1 MICLLSNW
9 NAKFLP
15 LVISIIQLILA
26 TLPDPKNGKQPSII
40 TEDNFQ
46 LLFEIQK
53 KVLVLGA
60 TFQKAFWY
68 LSIKLNY
75 L

>member
-1 MICLLSNW
+1 MICLLSNG

-46 LLFEIQK
+46 LLFEMQK

-60 TFQKAFWY
+60 TFQKSPLIFEH
-68 LSIKLNY
+68 
-75 L
+75 

>member
-1 MICLLSNW
+1 MICLLSNG

-46 LLFEIQK
+46 LLFEMQK

-60 TFQKAFWY
+60 TFQKALWY
-68 LSIKLNY
+68 LSI
-75 L
+75 